1 MWIMKRQEHR
11 VAAELTPQK
20 ETELRQVRE
29 KILREEKDELTALG
43 RRLLKQYKA
52 AQAELTRT
60 AELLKA
66 ERNAQGLSLADI
78 SERSGISRAA
88 LCRLENLTDAN
99 PTVNTLQRIAEALG
113 KRLIVGLQ
121 D

>member
-1 MWIMKRQEHR
+1 MKRKPQRIFVRLSPEKE
-11 VAAELTPQK
+11 AEL
-20 ETELRQVRE
+20 RRVRALIE
-29 KILREEKDELTALG
+29 EEKPELMAIG
-43 RRLLKQYKA
+43 RRVFAEYKA